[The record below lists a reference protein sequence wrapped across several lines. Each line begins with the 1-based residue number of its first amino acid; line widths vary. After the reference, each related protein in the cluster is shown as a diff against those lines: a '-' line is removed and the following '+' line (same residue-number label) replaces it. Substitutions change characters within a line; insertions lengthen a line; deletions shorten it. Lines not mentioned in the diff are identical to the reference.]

1 MKNFV
6 MAILVKWFGVDFI
19 NGWIM
24 ALLDRSE
31 RTQDAMGYLLAEGMT
46 QRTLPPHYIAFIK
59 ELQAG
64 TKDKRVQKSVIYR
77 DVLDNITPHESIQ
90 LAAHA
95 LLAPYTDS
103 KEYPEQLLYRVRAE
117 IAPFV
122 INHVPMLGFVKIL
135 SDALVKE
142 LGVDVLPVEVARAVA
157 SIVFHTEKL
166 YKGKAV
172 K

>member
-1 MKNFV
+1 MKNFI

-31 RTQDAMGYLLAEGMT
+31 RTHDAMEYLLAEGMT
-46 QRTLPPHYIAFIK
+46 QRTLSPHYIAFIK
-59 ELQAG
+59 ELHAG

-77 DVLDNITPHESIQ
+77 DVLDNITPYESIH

-103 KEYPEQLLYRVRAE
+103 KEYPEQLLYRVRDS
-117 IAPFV
+117 IAPQV
-122 INHVPMLGFVKIL
+122 KESTTVLAFVKIL
-135 SDALVKE
+135 SEALVKE
-142 LGVDVLPVEVARAVA
+142 LGADILPVEIARAVA

-166 YKGKAV
+166 YKGKVA